1 MKKKEKIYK
10 ISNVKKYRGKWIA
23 WHDYKIIASGKTLKE
38 VKKKVKDKIRD
49 KDKVIYESISKH
61 EGMLVV

>member
-23 WHDYKIIASGKTLKE
+23 WYDYKIIAHGNSLEE
-38 VKKKVKDKIRD
+38 VIKKAEDKIKDKDEIA
-49 KDKVIYESISKH
+49 YESISKH